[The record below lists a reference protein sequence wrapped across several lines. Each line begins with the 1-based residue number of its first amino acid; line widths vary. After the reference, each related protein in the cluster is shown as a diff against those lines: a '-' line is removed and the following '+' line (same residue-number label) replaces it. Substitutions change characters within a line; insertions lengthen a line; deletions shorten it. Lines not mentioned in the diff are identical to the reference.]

1 MVGSKHHFAVG
12 RSLISAILPDGHR
25 SPNTREGVTCLAD
38 AALPTRFGDFR
49 IAILRVGET
58 GSEVVVIQLGRLTG
72 AEPPLVRLHSEC
84 LTGEVFGSRR
94 CDCGEQLEAALRSI
108 AAAGRGA
115 LLYLRQE
122 GRGIGLA
129 NKIRAYALQD
139 LGLDTVDANLA
150 LGLPPDRRDYGAA
163 VAVLRYFRV
172 RQVRLLTNNPRKCQA
187 LEQRGVSVVE
197 RVPLAVEPNPTNLA
211 YLRTKEARLGHLLGF
226 DHRVNGP
233 VVSCDEPGVTGT

>member
-1 MVGSKHHFAVG
+1 MVGPKHHLAAG
-12 RSLISAILPDGHR
+12 HSLISMILPEGHR
-25 SPNTREGVTCLAD
+25 SPITREGVTCLAD

-49 IAILRVGET
+49 IAILRVGGT
-58 GSEVVVIQLGRLTG
+58 GPEVVVIWSGRLIG

-84 LTGEVFGSRR
+84 LTGEVFGSLR
-94 CDCGEQLEAALRSI
+94 CDCGEQLAAALRSI
-108 AAAGRGA
+108 AAAGRVA

-163 VAVLRYFRV
+163 VAALRYLGV

-187 LEQRGVSVVE
+187 LERNGIAVVE
-197 RVPLAVEPNPTNLA
+197 RVPLAIEPNPTNLA
-211 YLRTKEARLGHLLGF
+211 YLRTKEARLGHFLGF
-226 DHRVNGP
+226 DHRVDEP
-233 VVSCDEPGVTGT
+233 VVSNEGPGATGP